1 MLYLTHAL
9 HSTSTRHAIKADFI
23 QPSIDALILGK
34 HSVIEVYG
42 IETEGLKLL
51 HQSKVYD
58 VIEHINSYKKLT
70 DSTATLLVLT
80 TNLSLFTLRYSPTTN
95 TIITTAKISLQQI
108 GARPADYIQTS
119 IVDPHRR
126 CVLVH
131 ALNGILHVIPLTP
144 PSSKSID
151 PSIGKRKKVTNT
163 TSTIGSK
170 TSPHP
175 NHNEPDCE
183 IHRAYQ
189 IRLNEVNVQAL
200 SFAHLPS
207 NNPPTLLIVYSNH
220 LGDRVLRSRKI
231 DLQLSNCEQELFR
244 SYNCRDPVT
253 CLIIP
258 ITLND
263 NSDNIINTGAIL
275 IGEESAE
282 LICFQ
287 INNNNSATIK
297 GKTKATPTTISQRK
311 LSAEQSVTVAHAI
324 KIPLGAYTC
333 FCKVDTLPQ
342 SWLLG
347 DTYGN
352 LILLSLTQSTTRGSP
367 CLQYRHI
374 GHVPSPEAL
383 VYIPQGFVFL
393 ASHYGDSQLLKLA
406 FPLTS
411 SDSGQTDSSPPEVI
425 TTFSNLAP
433 ISDFCITEDRKS
445 MVNQIV
451 TCSGAYRDGS
461 LRVIKHGIGL
471 SDSGSLELG
480 GVQRLWALKSSR
492 QYPLQP
498 SGDFDDRLIL
508 SCADSTRFLALNEDG
523 SIEEIDQ
530 FEDFQSDLPTV
541 IAGNLSDPS
550 STNLRYSVQVT
561 ARKVTAGLPLSWEP
575 DLGKSITSA
584 ALGSSICTVALK
596 RQVYVLRV
604 KNGVLVEEGTFELS
618 NDISSLAIDPSENFV
633 AAGQWVT
640 NSVEIISLSTLA
652 RISRVNT
659 GSDFMVNSLMMTNF
673 ERNESDSCRL
683 LIGLGDGKMMNVGLD
698 NNGMILEETQ
708 NKTTLGIRPIE
719 FISIKNST
727 GSYVWANSDQP
738 SMIDRNPNN
747 GRFSYT
753 PVTTSQGGWLS
764 SATNLNTQF
773 FQDSVVY
780 ASNNEIR
787 IGKFNKNEK
796 MNILKVS
803 LGNEQPRRIAYSP
816 DMRAYGVICIRLELD
831 QKDGILHRIGSFK
844 IFDDQNFQLLFNYE
858 FLEFEQGSSLAAIKL
873 GNDLSEHFVVGT
885 GLIKSNESEAKMG
898 RILAIRD
905 VSTTTTER
913 DFRLTHQG
921 RLSGSVGG
929 IAGLPGGMFV
939 ASANAFVHAFGMKEE
954 DSETIMSDLNPSTPT
969 KAGFKLLDTWG
980 GGFVSQT
987 VITNHN
993 QILVG
998 DLYKSLVLLE
1008 FDLFL
1013 LELVVKARDFSAMS
1027 VRPIGFIDSQTFVS
1041 ADSEFNLF
1049 TVQHRHSTQNDHS
1062 EGDDHEE
1069 QDQDEEVQVDL
1080 VGHQDRLKSPGLG
1093 DPDDQIL
1100 TQVGAFHLGENVNH
1114 FRPGSLVPKPIQS
1127 SLIANN
1133 HTVFVTSTG
1142 AVGFL
1147 ATIHDHKI
1155 RDCLSQV
1162 YDHLSTNS
1170 SSCGNLNH
1178 SEHRT
1183 FKTKSRKIKSVG
1195 FIDGDFIEDLILN
1208 LSLPEI
1214 EKLGVQVQAD
1224 DRFTHPETPDVKSLE
1239 FGGLGSDQKAVQDPP
1254 ASDRVSSTPFI
1265 RVLDYVSDL
1274 TRLH

>member
-51 HQSKVYD
+51 HQSKSLRRNRTHQFIQKINRFNSNSTSPYHQPEP
-58 VIEHINSYKKLT
+58 IHPSILANNEHHHHH
-70 DSTATLLVLT
+70 
-80 TNLSLFTLRYSPTTN
+80 
-95 TIITTAKISLQQI
+95 AKISLQQ
-108 GARPADYIQTS
+108 

-253 CLIIP
+253 GLIIP

-411 SDSGQTDSSPPEVI
+411 SDSGQTDSSPRN
-425 TTFSNLAP
+425 NLAP

-787 IGKFNKNEK
+787 I
-796 MNILKVS
+796 VS

-844 IFDDQNFQLLFNYE
+844 IFDDQNFHYY
-858 FLEFEQGSSLAAIKL
+858 SITTAIKL

-913 DFRLTHQG
+913 DFRQII
-921 RLSGSVGG
+921 GSVGG

-1080 VGHQDRLKSPGLG
+1080 VGHQDRRSRRSDLNSSWS
-1093 DPDDQIL
+1093 I
-1100 TQVGAFHLGENVNH
+1100 HLGENVNH

-1183 FKTKSRKIKSVG
+1183 FKTKSRKIKSSG
-1195 FIDGDFIEDLILN
+1195 FIDGDFIEDQILN

-1224 DRFTHPETPDVKSLE
+1224 DRLPHPETPDVKSLE
-1239 FGGLGSDQKAVQDPP
+1239 FGGLGSDQKAVQDP